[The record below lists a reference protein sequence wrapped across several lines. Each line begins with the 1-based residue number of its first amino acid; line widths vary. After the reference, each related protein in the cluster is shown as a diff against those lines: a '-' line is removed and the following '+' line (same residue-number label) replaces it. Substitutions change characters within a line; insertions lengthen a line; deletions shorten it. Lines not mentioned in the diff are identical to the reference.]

1 MTGLCLYT
9 PPLRLVPDKLH
20 PSHDVKSSKSW
31 INSSQSTKSYWK
43 RGLEVLPYQT
53 DKKFFTYGNWETN
66 VTCFKIISSL
76 RLFHPIDLLSKQ

>member
-1 MTGLCLYT
+1 MLCPPPHLTLYST
-9 PPLRLVPDKLH
+9 FLVFRIYH
-20 PSHDVKSSKSW
+20 YHANW

-43 RGLEVLPYQT
+43 RGLEVIPHQT